1 MLLWKE
7 LVSEAEGTDQ
17 TSSTSKDDLKLLQI
31 YVCRLFLSPVN
42 HNQPVMFRDDAPLS
56 FMGITPKTDEESEPG
71 SPAYL
76 RAIRRREKSLTRSL
90 NGKPRLSFE
99 PLLKNLVKLLKP
111 GKVEIKVLIY
121 AILLLKYPK
130 ARETL
135 RELEINDYTNSVS
148 ALARAMRE
156 STRALNEALEES
168 AILSQI
174 RLIEGPN
181 PNTDIWDL
189 VEAGPLLGQLVVA
202 TSDLCDGN
210 NGAESEDIEELLFRY
225 ICPPG
230 PSALHEIKDFRG
242 VPELQLMLD
251 YLRDSLKSKAQGKN
265 ILLYGKPG
273 TGKTQLARA
282 MAAKVLAPLYEVPT
296 RDDRSHALTGRIRL
310 DAAKMAQMFLE
321 DRLGAILLFDEMEDA
336 FRKSDQLAKGWFNQ
350 LLEDNQAPVIWI
362 SNDIRQVDPAFL
374 RRFDFIVEIQGAC
387 GDREASRI
395 EQTLSGLPVSP
406 VWMTEAARKSWMTPA
421 LAQNLA
427 EVGQYLPAKQITRNQ
442 QRLEALIKQRLQVM
456 GEGTPQRI
464 LKPKKKSDFPAFRTE
479 WLTTR
484 PTLRNVERLVRKE
497 DTARICLY
505 GPPGA
510 GKTAY
515 AEALA
520 KRLKKP
526 FMLQSASDLL
536 DMFVGG
542 TEKNIAEM
550 FDKAERSGAVLLLDE
565 ADTFLYNRNMA
576 RQSWELSAINEFMVR
591 LERFE
596 GVFLATTNRF
606 DSFDKAILRR
616 FQLKVSFDYLSAQQI
631 RAIIKSCVVDA
642 QEADALSADDL
653 QNLNYLTPG
662 VIRAAVQNLRMRGFK
677 PRTRRLL
684 DALVEEQR
692 QQTDGVI
699 SQPIGFIQ

>member
-7 LVSEAEGTDQ
+7 LVSEAEEKEQ
-17 TSSTSKDDLKLLQI
+17 TASPSKDDLKLLQI

-90 NGKPRLSFE
+90 KGAPRLSFE
-99 PLLKNLVKLLKP
+99 PLLKNLVKLLRP

-135 RELEINDYTNSVS
+135 RELEINDYSNSVS

-156 STRALNEALEES
+156 STRALNEALDEN

-189 VEAGPLLGQLVVA
+189 VEAGPLLGQLVIA
-202 TSDLCDGN
+202 TSDVCDGN
-210 NGAESEDIEELLFRY
+210 SGGENDDIEELLFRY

-230 PSALHEIKDFRG
+230 PPALHAIRDFRG

-251 YLRDSLKSKAQGKN
+251 YLQEALKSKAQGKN

-282 MAAKVLAPLYEVPT
+282 MAANVSAPLYEVPT
-296 RDDRSHALTGRIRL
+296 RDDRSRALTGSIRL

-374 RRFDFIVEIQGAC
+374 RRFDFIVEIQGTS

-395 EQTLSGLPVSP
+395 EQTLSELPVASA
-406 VWMTEAARKSWMTPA
+406 WITEAARKSWMTPA

-427 EVGQYLPAKQITRNQ
+427 EIGQHLPAKQITRNQ
-442 QRLEALIKQRLQVM
+442 QRLEALIRQRLSVM
-456 GEGTPQRI
+456 GEGKPGQI
-464 LKPKKKSDFPAFRTE
+464 LKKTKKSDFPAFRTE
-479 WLTTR
+479 WINTR
-484 PTLRNVERLVRKE
+484 PSLRNVERLIRRE
-497 DTARICLY
+497 GTARLCLY

-515 AEALA
+515 AQELA
-520 KRLKKP
+520 RRLKKP
-526 FMLQSASDLL
+526 FMLQSGSDLL
-536 DMFVGG
+536 GMFVGQ
-542 TEKNIAEM
+542 TEKNIADM
-550 FDKAERSGAVLLLDE
+550 FDRAERTGAVLLLDE
-565 ADTFLYNRNMA
+565 ADTFLYNRSMA
-576 RQSWELSAINEFMVR
+576 RQSWEVGASNEFMVR

-606 DSFDKAILRR
+606 ESFDKAILRR
-616 FQLKVSFDYLSAQQI
+616 FQLKVGFDYLTTQQVRDIISA
-631 RAIIKSCVVDA
+631 CVADKEQA
-642 QEADALSADDL
+642 EALTQENLQHLS
-653 QNLNYLTPG
+653 YLTPG
-662 VIRAAVQNLRMRGFK
+662 VIRAAVQNLRLRGFK
-677 PRTRRLL
+677 PRTGRLL
-684 DALVEEQR
+684 TALEDEQR

-699 SQPIGFIQ
+699 NQPIGFIQ